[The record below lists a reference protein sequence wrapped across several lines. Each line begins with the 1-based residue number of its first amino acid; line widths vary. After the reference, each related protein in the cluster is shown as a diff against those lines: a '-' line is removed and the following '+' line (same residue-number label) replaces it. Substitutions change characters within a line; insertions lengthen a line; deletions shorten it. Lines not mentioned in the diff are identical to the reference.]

1 MTGFQCP
8 RVIRTYELNS
18 QTGDY
23 GGKVTFCGR
32 TAPHLLLLG
41 PNGSG
46 KGTRPRIARPSSAAE
61 IWGQLAKTALA
72 ESRAAA

>member
-1 MTGFQCP
+1 MPWRSGDIP
-8 RVIRTYELNS
+8 LGYELNS

-46 KGTRPRIARPSSAAE
+46 KGTRRRFARA
-61 IWGQLAKTALA
+61 ILGC
-72 ESRAAA
+72 